1 MPPFDPVPGII
12 LLAVFALIAVRQVGT
27 LRLAIWQIMLGG
39 ALAAL
44 LSGSIGPSRALSSI
58 DIDVMVFLFGMFVV
72 GEAMVESRYLH
83 HIADRLFRSA
93 RSASA
98 LVLYILFIMAFFS
111 AVLMN
116 DTVAIIGTPLML
128 SFAKKHGIKHK
139 LLLLTLC
146 FAITIG
152 SVVSPIGNP
161 QNLLIA
167 LHGGIA
173 NPFVTFFKYLAVP
186 TIINLFLTFFV
197 LRIFFREEFHAV
209 RLLHPAEEVSDR
221 ALAWLCRL
229 SIAVILIMVAIKVGS
244 VFLEFDFGLKLTYI
258 ALAAAAPVMISSPR
272 RLDILRKIDW
282 HTLFFFASMFV
293 LMASVWDS
301 GLIQRLAA
309 GWSGAG
315 SHVSILALSVLLS
328 QLLSNVPF
336 VALYLPVLDV
346 AGGALT
352 DLMALAAGSTI
363 AGNLLVLGAASNI
376 IVIQNSEKNGVEG
389 LSFLDFA
396 RVGVPLTIANTAVYW
411 AYFELILHIPA

>member
-1 MPPFDPVPGII
+1 MPPFDPVPGTI

-44 LSGSIGPSRALSSI
+44 LSGSIGPRRALASI
-58 DIDVMVFLFGMFVV
+58 DLDVMVFLFGMFVV

-83 HIADRLFRSA
+83 HLGDRLFRNA

-98 LVLYILFIMAFFS
+98 LIAYVLFLMAFFS
-111 AVLMN
+111 AILMN
-116 DTVAIIGTPLML
+116 DTVAIIGAPLML
-128 SFAKKHGIKHK
+128 SFAAKYNIRPK

-146 FAITIG
+146 FAITLG
-152 SVVSPIGNP
+152 SAASPIGNP

-167 LHGGIA
+167 LHGHIA

-186 TIINLFLTFFV
+186 TAVNLVIAFLV
-197 LRIFFREEFHAV
+197 LRLSFRREFHAV
-209 RLLHPAEEVSDR
+209 RLLHPPEDVRDR
-221 ALAWLCRL
+221 PLAGLCRL
-229 SIAVILIMVAIKVGS
+229 SLAVILVMVALKVGS
-244 VFLEFDFGLKLTYI
+244 VFLGLDPGLKLTHI
-258 ALAAAAPVMISSPR
+258 ALAAAAPLLVLSPGR
-272 RLDILRKIDW
+272 FSILRNVDW
-282 HTLFFFASMFV
+282 RTLVFFASMFV

-315 SHVSILALSVLLS
+315 SHGSILALSVLLS

-336 VALYLPVLDV
+336 VALYLPVLDA
-346 AGGALT
+346 AGGTAA

-363 AGNLLVLGAASNI
+363 AGNLLILGAASNI
-376 IVIQNSEKNGVEG
+376 IVIQNSEKKGGEG
-389 LSFLDFA
+389 ISFLDFA
-396 RVGVPLTIANTAVYW
+396 RVGVPLTIANAAVYW
-411 AYFELILHIPA
+411 AWFELIHRIPA

>member
-12 LLAVFALIAVRQVGT
+12 LSAVFALIAVRQVGT

-44 LSGSIGPSRALSSI
+44 LSGSIGPARALSSI

-93 RSASA
+93 RSAGA
-98 LVLYILFIMAFFS
+98 LILYILFIMAFFS
-111 AVLMN
+111 ALLMN

-128 SFAKKHGIKHK
+128 SFAAKHNMKHK

-146 FAITIG
+146 FAITLG

-167 LHGGIA
+167 LHGGII
-173 NPFVTFFKYLAVP
+173 NPFVTFFKYLAAP
-186 TIINLFLTFFV
+186 TVMNLFITFFV
-197 LRIFFREEFHAV
+197 LRLFFREEFHAV
-209 RLLHPAEEVSDR
+209 RLTHPAEEVRDR
-221 ALAWLCRL
+221 ALAGLCRL
-229 SIAVILIMVAIKVGS
+229 SIAVVLIMVSIKVGS
-244 VFLEFDFGLKLTYI
+244 VFLGFDLGLKLTYI
-258 ALAAAAPVMISSPR
+258 AVAAAAPLVILSPR
-272 RLDILRKIDW
+272 RLDIVRKIDW
-282 HTLFFFASMFV
+282 HTLVFFASMFV

-301 GLIQRLAA
+301 GLIQWLAA

-315 SHVSILALSVLLS
+315 SHGSILALSVILS

-346 AGGALT
+346 AGGSVA

-363 AGNLLVLGAASNI
+363 AGNLLILGAASNI
-376 IVIQNSEKNGVEG
+376 IVIQNSEKHGVQCV
-389 LSFLDFA
+389 SFLEFA

-411 AYFELILHIPA
+411 AYFELILRMPA